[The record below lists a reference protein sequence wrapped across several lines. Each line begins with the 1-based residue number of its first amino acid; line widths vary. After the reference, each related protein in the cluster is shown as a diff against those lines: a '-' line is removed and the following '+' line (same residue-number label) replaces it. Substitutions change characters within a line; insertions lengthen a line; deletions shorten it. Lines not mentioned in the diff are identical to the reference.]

1 MVAKCPERL
10 VFYICEITIIVA
22 TNAHYT
28 IFSNNSEDKSNSKD
42 DSLFAAFFCL
52 LSVLSNERLEILEHL
67 LNKFLQSPFKTNLLR
82 LTLLIRK
89 FVKKLLLIFKK

>member
-1 MVAKCPERL
+1 MGAKYSERL

-67 LNKFLQSPFKTNLLR
+67 LNKFLQTNLLR